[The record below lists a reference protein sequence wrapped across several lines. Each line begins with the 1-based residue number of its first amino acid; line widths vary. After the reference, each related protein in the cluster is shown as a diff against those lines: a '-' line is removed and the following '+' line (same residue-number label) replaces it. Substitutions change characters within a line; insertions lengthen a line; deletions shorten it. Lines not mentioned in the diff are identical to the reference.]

1 MATHAGVIKAIVS
14 SFFFGST
21 ACRIIINNNNNNNN
35 NNNDLLTIFLHG
47 SSTYYI
53 HTEKY
58 SPKSCVVNFDPSY

>member
-1 MATHAGVIKAIVS
+1 MATHEGVIKAIVS

-21 ACRIIINNNNNNNN
+21 ACRIIINNNY
-35 NNNDLLTIFLHG
+35 NNNDLLTVFLRG

-58 SPKSCVVNFDPSY
+58 SPKSCVVNFDLSY